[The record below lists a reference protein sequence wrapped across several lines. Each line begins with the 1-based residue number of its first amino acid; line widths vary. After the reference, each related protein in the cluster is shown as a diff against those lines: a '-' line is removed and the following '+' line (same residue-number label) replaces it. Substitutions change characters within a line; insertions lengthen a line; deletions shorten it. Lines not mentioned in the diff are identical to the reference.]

1 MRSSLFDYEWQFLT
15 QMITRIHYTASYEE
29 LCRLLLEDQL
39 PTLIP
44 FDRAVVFQT
53 GRQNGQGTVAAP
65 YTVGMPNDPKKN
77 PFLDR
82 AVIPRWSQ
90 FIMAPHST
98 VFLQSDLIAAE
109 DWIHSDIYRNI
120 WEPCRLYWALGAT
133 IQYRDR
139 PLALV
144 ALFRERDKADFNP
157 KEFHILHTLKD
168 ALERKFYDLLAGPAA
183 GVLPA
188 EHLRQAAAGYGL
200 TKRETEIAELV
211 CRNLSTEEICEKL
224 YLAPATLSKHLSNI
238 YSKVKVTGRIALMAL
253 LTGTAN
259 KA

>member
-1 MRSSLFDYEWQFLT
+1 MPPAAGGPAAHPHSLRPRGGLPDRAAERTGDGCRAIHRRHAERPEGESLFGPRGHSPLV
-15 QMITRIHYTASYEE
+15 
-29 LCRLLLEDQL
+29 
-39 PTLIP
+39 
-44 FDRAVVFQT
+44 AVHH
-53 GRQNGQGTVAAP
+53 GAA
-65 YTVGMPNDPKKN
+65 
-77 PFLDR
+77 
-82 AVIPRWSQ
+82 Q
-90 FIMAPHST
+90 
-98 VFLQSDLIAAE
+98 QSDLIAAE

-168 ALERKFYDLLAGPAA
+168 ALERKFYDLLAEPAA

-188 EHLRQAAAGYGL
+188 ERLRQGAAGYGL

-238 YSKVKVTGRIALMAL
+238 YGKVKVTGRIALMAL

>member
-120 WEPCRLYWALGAT
+120 
-133 IQYRDR
+133 
-139 PLALV
+139 
-144 ALFRERDKADFNP
+144 
-157 KEFHILHTLKD
+157 
-168 ALERKFYDLLAGPAA
+168 
-183 GVLPA
+183 
-188 EHLRQAAAGYGL
+188 
-200 TKRETEIAELV
+200 
-211 CRNLSTEEICEKL
+211 
-224 YLAPATLSKHLSNI
+224 
-238 YSKVKVTGRIALMAL
+238 
-253 LTGTAN
+253 
-259 KA
+259 

>member
-1 MRSSLFDYEWQFLT
+1 MFGASA
-15 QMITRIHYTASYEE
+15 MIG
-29 LCRLLLEDQL
+29 
-39 PTLIP
+39 
-44 FDRAVVFQT
+44 F
-53 GRQNGQGTVAAP
+53 GQGFQPVCGFNYGAGLYSRVRKGFWFCVKVSTVALLA
-65 YTVGMPNDPKKN
+65 
-77 PFLDR
+77 
-82 AVIPRWSQ
+82 
-90 FIMAPHST
+90 
-98 VFLQSDLIAAE
+98 IAA
-109 DWIHSDIYRNI
+109 
-120 WEPCRLYWALGAT
+120 LGYGFA
-133 IQYRDR
+133 
-139 PLALV
+139 PKLV

-168 ALERKFYDLLAGPAA
+168 ALERKFYDLLAEPAA

-188 EHLRQAAAGYGL
+188 ERLRQAAAGYGL

-238 YSKVKVTGRIALMAL
+238 YGKVKVTGRIALMAL

>member
-1 MRSSLFDYEWQFLT
+1 M
-15 QMITRIHYTASYEE
+15 
-29 LCRLLLEDQL
+29 
-39 PTLIP
+39 
-44 FDRAVVFQT
+44 
-53 GRQNGQGTVAAP
+53 
-65 YTVGMPNDPKKN
+65 
-77 PFLDR
+77 
-82 AVIPRWSQ
+82 
-90 FIMAPHST
+90 
-98 VFLQSDLIAAE
+98 
-109 DWIHSDIYRNI
+109 
-120 WEPCRLYWALGAT
+120 
-133 IQYRDR
+133 
-139 PLALV
+139 

-168 ALERKFYDLLAGPAA
+168 ALERKFYDLLAEPAA

-238 YSKVKVTGRIALMAL
+238 YGKVKVTGRIALMAL

>member
-168 ALERKFYDLLAGPAA
+168 ALERKFYDLLAEPAA

-188 EHLRQAAAGYGL
+188 ERLRQAAAGYGL

-211 CRNLSTEEICEKL
+211 CRNLSTEEI
-224 YLAPATLSKHLSNI
+224 LSLIHI
-238 YSKVKVTGRIALMAL
+238 
-253 LTGTAN
+253 
-259 KA
+259 